1 MPLMLIAR
9 IYSTLACSPQGSE
22 QLTLWLL
29 LQSQPHLLSSS
40 TPPVLREYV
49 SGQQAGQMSLT
60 YHPGNLYLWF
70 CGEGLRGKE
79 TGQDTHGWAL
89 GYAVSPLI
97 SVITVCVS
105 LGEKGVY
112 VTTSLERHGQAWSQ
126 SLWLNLTCAGA
137 F

>member
-1 MPLMLIAR
+1 MPLTLPAR

-29 LQSQPHLLSSS
+29 LRSQPHLLSSS
-40 TPPVLREYV
+40 TVPVLREYV

-79 TGQDTHGWAL
+79 IGQDTHGGAL
-89 GYAVSPLI
+89 GYAECHLLSLSPLCLLRGERG
-97 SVITVCVS
+97 VCD
-105 LGEKGVY
+105 Y
-112 VTTSLERHGQAWSQ
+112 TS
-126 SLWLNLTCAGA
+126 
-137 F
+137 